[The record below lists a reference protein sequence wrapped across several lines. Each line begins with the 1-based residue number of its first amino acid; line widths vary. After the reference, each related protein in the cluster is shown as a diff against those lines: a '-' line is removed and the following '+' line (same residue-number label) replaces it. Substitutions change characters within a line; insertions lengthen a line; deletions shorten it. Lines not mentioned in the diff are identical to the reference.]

1 MKLKTAAIS
10 IVVSVA
16 LVGSAGYGAYYAVQK
31 QKKPVDVVPVEY
43 VNMGRGYWGDEVQ
56 SIYGSVTSQV
66 AQTVVLN
73 EEYAVDKVF
82 VKTGDTV
89 KEGTPLFSYDMTLE
103 ELELEMEQLDM
114 QTLELTMT
122 KLEKDL
128 EKLKSGKVSASL
140 TGRTDVLTAEGED
153 AQTSGEQAVP
163 EGSGQQTPDA
173 GAPEENGTEMP
184 AEVIE
189 ETEAAGGGELQ
200 DGAGAQ
206 QDGTATPE
214 DSGSITQDGGLT
226 IEGIETVESA
236 PESDSDRTE
245 MEASMGHY
253 GGLVNAIDALFE
265 AHGDSLKAD
274 EVGEAIKTAVAYY
287 REKFADEVTT
297 QKDDG
302 SGSLV
307 TVRTYE
313 IKESVRTALAEE
325 GTKQLEELTD
335 KLNGYHVRYV
345 EMLISEAESAGASMP
360 EEELAA
366 AIAVIRENYDLLAT
380 KQQGEV
386 GNLGT
391 IEVLEQLAAGG
402 EAESGT
408 GTETESGT
416 ETGAESESGTETG
429 AESESGTETGAGS
442 ESETETG
449 TESESD
455 TQPQEADTYQVEI
468 QYLDEKGNAVT
479 SIAPASYKAGETV
492 TLSAPDG
499 EALLADFLQWEIEA
513 PQSLKDSLTAEA
525 LKNPVLSFT
534 MPQEGVKLTA
544 RYHSYEE
551 KIERYVKS
559 FLDMADDVLADGA
572 SASEDYVT
580 RLETAIAFYQ
590 YWLAEVPGS
599 PADAAVF
606 ASETMPPAEEIVDT
620 LLSNVMEYYELRDVV
635 RSFLQQQTGDDIVDV
650 EVLEHKYETLCMT
663 YVRFLFEKIDADAIS
678 AEDTQ
683 KAQRAYDALGPGW
696 QASLEEQWQASNA
709 ALGITVPAIGDS
721 LKAYP
726 VLMAFQEYKK
736 LAPNLSKDEKKAALK
751 EIMQSYYLLSE
762 PQRQI
767 VASVK
772 EFVKTMKKFGLW
784 DPDEPVTEPD
794 TEPFYPGDDDWGDGG
809 DSGYTAEEL
818 KEMIE
823 EKEREIKEC
832 ELDMREKKLSVDQ
845 KQRIVDGKTVKS
857 TMDGTVISIGEQ
869 DGTSDYD
876 YFVKV
881 ANESGLFAK
890 GAMSELALANIHV
903 GDKISGMM
911 TDTGVS
917 FTAVIKEISE
927 YPDEN
932 GSMSFGY
939 GMENSNASYYPF
951 YALLDSTEDIEEGE
965 AEIQLSASMSSGED
979 GIYLEPY
986 FVKEEKDGRSYVWK
1000 QGENSL
1006 LTKQYVITG
1015 KTIYGGM
1022 AVEIRDGLETT
1033 DKIAFPYGKDVKEGA
1048 KTREVDSLD

>member
-1 MKLKTAAIS
+1 MKPKTAVIS

-43 VNMGRGYWGDEVQ
+43 VNMEYWGDEM
-56 SIYGSVTSQV
+56 SSMYGTVTSQI

-73 EEYAVDKVF
+73 EEYAVDQVF
-82 VKTGDTV
+82 VKAGDTV
-89 KEGTPLFSYDMTLE
+89 KEGSPLFSYDMTLE
-103 ELELEMEQLDM
+103 ELELEMEQLDL
-114 QTLELTMT
+114 QTLDLTMT

-128 EKLKSGKVSASL
+128 EKLKSGKISASL

-153 AQTSGEQAVP
+153 LGTSGEEAVQDPSNQQAP
-163 EGSGQQTPDA
+163 ES
-173 GAPEENGTEMP
+173 GAPEENGTETP
-184 AEVIE
+184 VEVIE
-189 ETEAAGGGELQ
+189 ETENTDGGQLQ
-200 DGAGAQ
+200 DSTGAQ
-206 QDGTATPE
+206 TE
-214 DSGSITQDGGLT
+214 SSSLDGGLT

-236 PESDSDRTE
+236 PPTDDSKTE
-245 MEASMGHY
+245 IEASVGHF
-253 GGLVNAIDALFE
+253 GSLVNAIDALFE
-265 AHGDSLKAD
+265 AHGESLKAED
-274 EVGEAIKTAVAYY
+274 VGEAIKTAVSYY
-287 REKFADEVTT
+287 RDKFADEVTT
-297 QKDDG
+297 QQDDG
-302 SGSLV
+302 SGSPV
-307 TVRTYE
+307 TVRAYE
-313 IKESVRTALAEE
+313 LKEEVRTALGEK
-325 GTKQLEELTD
+325 GTEQLGKFTE
-335 KLNGYHVRYV
+335 KLNSDHVRYV
-345 EMLISEAESAGASMP
+345 EMLIDETEAKSASMSK
-360 EEELAA
+360 EELAA
-366 AIAVIRENYDLLAT
+366 AIGVIRENYDLLAT

-386 GNLGT
+386 GNYDKVM
-391 IEVLEQLAAGG
+391 VLEQLAAGSETETG
-402 EAESGT
+402 AES
-408 GTETESGT
+408 ETESGT
-416 ETGAESESGTETG
+416 ETGTENGTESESGTE
-429 AESESGTETGAGS
+429 
-442 ESETETG
+442 
-449 TESESD
+449 
-455 TQPQEADTYQVEI
+455 QQEADTYQVEI
-468 QYLDEKGNAVT
+468 QYLDEKGNSVT
-479 SIAPASYKAGETV
+479 SAAPASYKAGETV
-492 TLSAPDG
+492 TLSAPSG

-513 PQSLKDSLTAEA
+513 PQALKDSLTADA
-525 LKNPVLSFT
+525 LKNPALSFT
-534 MPQEGVKLTA
+534 MPQETVKITA
-544 RYHSYEE
+544 RYRSYEE

-559 FLDMADDVLADGA
+559 FLDMAGDVLAEGA

-590 YWLAEVPGS
+590 YWLAEVPGA

-606 ASETMPPAEEIVDT
+606 ASETMPPMEEIVDT
-620 LLSNVMEYYELRDVV
+620 LLSNVMEYYELRGVV
-635 RSFLQQQTGDDIVDV
+635 RSFLQQQTGDDIVAI
-650 EVLEHKYETLCMT
+650 EELEGKYETLCMT
-663 YVRFLFEKIDADAIS
+663 YVRFLFEKIDPEAIS

-696 QASLEEQWQASNA
+696 QSALEEQWQSSHAAS
-709 ALGITVPAIGDS
+709 GITAPAIGDS

-736 LAPNLSKDEKKAALK
+736 VAPNLSKDEKKAALR
-751 EIMQSYYLLSE
+751 EIMQSYYLLTD

-794 TEPFYPGDDDWGDGG
+794 TEPFYPGGDDWGDGG
-809 DSGYTAEEL
+809 DPGYTAEEL

-823 EKEREIKEC
+823 EKQREIKEC
-832 ELDMREKKLSVDQ
+832 ELDIREKKLTVDQ
-845 KQRIVDGKTVKS
+845 KQRIVDGKVVKS

-881 ANESGLFAK
+881 ANESGLYAK

-911 TDTGVS
+911 TETGVS

-965 AEIQLSASMSSGED
+965 AEIKLSPSVSNED
-979 GIYLEPY
+979 NKAIYLEPY
-986 FVKEEKDGRSYVWK
+986 FVREEKDGKSYVWK
-1000 QGENSL
+1000 QGDDGL

-1015 KTIYGGM
+1015 KMIYGGM
-1022 AVEIRDGLETT
+1022 AVEIMDGIKMS

-1048 KTREVDSLD
+1048 KTKEVDALE

>member
-1 MKLKTAAIS
+1 MKPRTAVIS

-31 QKKPVDVVPVEY
+31 QKKPVNVVPVEY
-43 VNMGRGYWGDEVQ
+43 VNMEYWGDEM
-56 SIYGSVTSQV
+56 SSMYGSVTSQV
-66 AQTVVLN
+66 AQTVMLN

-82 VKTGDTV
+82 VKAGDTV

-103 ELELEMEQLDM
+103 ELELEMEQLDL
-114 QTLELTMT
+114 QTLDLTMT

-128 EKLKSGKVSASL
+128 EKLKSGKISASL
-140 TGRTDVLTAEGED
+140 TGRTDVLTAEGEN
-153 AQTSGEQAVP
+153 AGENAADVP
-163 EGSGQQTPDA
+163 EGQTQDA
-173 GAPEENGTEMP
+173 GASDGSQLGMPDENVTEAP
-184 AEVIE
+184 ALVIE
-189 ETEAAGGGELQ
+189 ETEGTGGEQPQ

-206 QDGTATPE
+206 SE
-214 DSGSITQDGGLT
+214 GSSTEGGLT

-236 PESDSDRTE
+236 PETDDSSTE
-245 MEASMGHY
+245 IEASMGHY

-274 EVGEAIKTAVAYY
+274 DVGEAIKTAVSYY
-287 REKFADEVTT
+287 REKFANEVTT
-297 QKDDG
+297 QQDDG
-302 SGSLV
+302 SGNSV
-307 TVRTYE
+307 TVRAYE
-313 IKESVRTALAEE
+313 LKEEVRTALGGES
-325 GTKQLEELTD
+325 TKQLEALTE

-345 EMLISEAESAGASMP
+345 EMLINEAEAAGTSVSK
-360 EEELAA
+360 EELAA
-366 AIAVIRENYDLLAT
+366 SIGVIRENYELLAT

-386 GNLGT
+386 GNLDKVN
-391 IEVLEQLAAGG
+391 VLEQLASGG
-402 EAESGT
+402 
-408 GTETESGT
+408 
-416 ETGAESESGTETG
+416 
-429 AESESGTETGAGS
+429 
-442 ESETETG
+442 ETETG
-449 TESESD
+449 TESESG
-455 TQPQEADTYQVEI
+455 TETGTESESGTETGTESESGTETGTESESGTETEQQEADTYQVEI

-479 SIAPASYKAGETV
+479 SAAPTSYKAGEQV
-492 TLSAPDG
+492 TLLAPSG

-513 PQSLKDSLTAEA
+513 PQSLKDSLTADA
-525 LKNPVLSFT
+525 LKNPALSFT
-534 MPQEGVKLTA
+534 MPQETVKLTA

-559 FLDMADDVLADGA
+559 FLDMAGDVLAEGA

-590 YWLAEVPGS
+590 YWLAEIPGA
-599 PADAAVF
+599 PADAVVF
-606 ASETMPPAEEIVDT
+606 ASETMPPMEEIVDT
-620 LLSNVMEYYELRDVV
+620 LLSNVMEYYELRGVV
-635 RSFLQQQTGDDIVDV
+635 RSFLQQQTGDEIVAI
-650 EVLEHKYETLCMT
+650 EELEGRYETLCKT
-663 YVRFLFEKIDADAIS
+663 YVQFLFEKINPEAIS

-696 QASLEEQWQASNA
+696 QAGLEEQWQSSHAAS
-709 ALGITVPAIGDS
+709 GITAPAIGDS

-736 LAPNLSKDEKKAALK
+736 VAPNLSKDEKKAALR
-751 EIMQSYYLLSE
+751 EIMQSYYLLTD

-794 TEPFYPGDDDWGDGG
+794 TDPFYPGGDDWGDGG
-809 DSGYTAEEL
+809 DPGYTAEEL

-823 EKEREIKEC
+823 EKQREIKEC
-832 ELDMREKKLSVDQ
+832 ELDIREKKLTVDQ
-845 KQRIVDGKTVKS
+845 KQRIVDGKVVKS

-881 ANESGLFAK
+881 ANESGLYAK

-911 TDTGVS
+911 TETGVS

-932 GSMSFGY
+932 GNMSFGY

-965 AEIQLSASMSSGED
+965 AEIRLSPSVSNED
-979 GIYLEPY
+979 DKTIYLEPY
-986 FVKEEKDGRSYVWK
+986 FVKEEKDGKSYVWK
-1000 QGENSL
+1000 QGDDGL

-1015 KTIYGGM
+1015 KMIYGGM
-1022 AVEIRDGLETT
+1022 AVEIMDGIKMS

-1048 KTREVDSLD
+1048 KTKEVDALE